1 MSMFVVTDT
10 FRHRDINIVH
20 TVLVRWSSITLL
32 RCRCRGA
39 KKLALAQL
47 CQLYP
52 TYKPNQTFPPQETA
66 ALLLNAVYFKGGW
79 ASPFK
84 RELTSTRQFLLADVS
99 NNNNKSSATYV
110 ETEFMFREGQVEL
123 GRQPGP
129 SALLIISFILFLRS
143 LFFLLSFPFLTDLF
157 SF

>member
-1 MSMFVVTDT
+1 MRIDA
-10 FRHRDINIVH
+10 
-20 TVLVRWSSITLL
+20 
-32 RCRCRGA
+32 RCKSNSG
-39 KKLALAQL
+39 ALAQL

-129 SALLIISFILFLRS
+129 SALLP
-143 LFFLLSFPFLTDLF
+143 FLLSHLFFSSALCF
-157 SF
+157 SFSPSPSFRILFPSNSALSFFPSFRRLPSPSF